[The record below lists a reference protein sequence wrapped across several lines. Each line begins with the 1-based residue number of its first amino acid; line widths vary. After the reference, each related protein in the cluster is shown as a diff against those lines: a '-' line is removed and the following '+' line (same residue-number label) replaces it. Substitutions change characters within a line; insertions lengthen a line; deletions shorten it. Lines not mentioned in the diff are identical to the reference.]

1 MIFKSKYSLSLILV
15 VVLTINFSNAQSDST
30 IGKLTVTK
38 WADNKL
44 SAFSFSFD
52 DGLKSQY
59 VNARNILNQ
68 FNFKGTFFILPPY
81 LTNGEP
87 TIWRYGTW
95 QMFQQLASEQNEIGS
110 HTLNHLYLTSI
121 PLGDTSTPNTV
132 FYELYQSQRIIEERI
147 PYQRCISLAY
157 PFADHSSSI
166 DSAAACFYE
175 SGRAVGINANNS
187 ILNEPQFFSLKSY
200 PVHFSLPRNSLD
212 DDLDELY
219 AFMDWIQNSIEQ
231 NRWAIMMIH
240 EVVPFTEL
248 VDLVNQGNYEPI
260 SNEWFTDYCNWLK
273 GKSDSLQV
281 WVATI
286 GEVTKYIRER
296 QNYNYNIVEITDST
310 ILINL
315 TDNLD
320 DEIYNYPLSCFIK
333 IPTDWEAVIFTQNY
347 LSETLIPV
355 PTDSGNY
362 VLAKIIP
369 DGGKVT
375 LKSTSPN
382 SIDILNDII
391 SDFKLEQN
399 YPNPFNPTTKIKYS
413 IPSVILSS
421 SKDDK
426 GGVTLR
432 RAQSD
437 NKVTL
442 KVYDVLGNEIA
453 TLVDEQKEAGYY
465 EVEFSTGSFGTA
477 TQLASGIYFYRLQA
491 GNFIQTKKMI
501 LLR

>member
-1 MIFKSKYSLSLILV
+1 MKSLIKNISFIKIVFFL
-15 VVLTINFSNAQSDST
+15 IISFNHYSFAQIDST

-38 WADNKL
+38 WADNRL

-59 VNARNILNQ
+59 INARTILNQ
-68 FNFKGTFFILPPY
+68 FNFRGTYFILPPY
-81 LTNGEP
+81 LTNSEP

-95 QMFQQLASEQNEIGS
+95 PMFQQLATEQNEIGS

-121 PLGDTSTPNTV
+121 PFGDTSTPNTV
-132 FYELYQSQRIIEERI
+132 FYELYHSQKIIEERI
-147 PYQRCISLAY
+147 PDQRCISLAY
-157 PFADHSSSI
+157 PFADHNSQV

-175 SGRAVGINANNS
+175 SGRAVGIDANNS
-187 ILNEPQFFSLKSY
+187 ELSEQQFFSLKSY

-212 DDLDELY
+212 DDMDELY
-219 AFMDWIQNSIEQ
+219 AFMNWTQNSIDQ
-231 NRWAIMMIH
+231 NRWAIMMVH

-260 SNEWFTDYCNWLK
+260 SNEWFTEFCTWLK
-273 GKSDSLQV
+273 NKSDSMQL

-296 QNYNYNIVEITDST
+296 QNYNYNIVELTDST
-310 ILINL
+310 ILLNL

-333 IPTDWEAVIFTQNY
+333 VPNDWQAVQFSQNNITKTLFTV
-347 LSETLIPV
+347 S
-355 PTDSGNY
+355 TDSGNY

-375 LKSTSPN
+375 LKLTSPN
-382 SIDILNDII
+382 SINSSNEII
-391 SDFKLEQN
+391 SEFMLEQN
-399 YPNPFNPTTKIKYS
+399 YPNPFNPSTMIRWQSPVGIRQTIKLYN
-413 IPSVILSS
+413 
-421 SKDDK
+421 
-426 GGVTLR
+426 TLGEEV
-432 RAQSD
+432 D
-437 NKVTL
+437 T
-442 KVYDVLGNEIA
+442 I
-453 TLVDEQKEAGYY
+453 VDEFLEAGYHSKLY
-465 EVEFSTGSFGTA
+465 NINSTFP
-477 TQLASGIYFYRLQA
+477 SGIYFYRLQA
-491 GNFIQTKKMI
+491 GSYSATKKMV